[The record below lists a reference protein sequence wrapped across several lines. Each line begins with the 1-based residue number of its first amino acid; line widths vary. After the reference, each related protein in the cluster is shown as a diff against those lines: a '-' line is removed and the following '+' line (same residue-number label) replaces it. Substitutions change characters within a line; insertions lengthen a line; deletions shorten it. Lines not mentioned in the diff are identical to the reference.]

1 MTAETYLTTN
11 DAAALIC
18 LSGRT
23 LEKWRVQGQGPNYIK
38 AGKRVLYR
46 QSDLLAWLDSRR
58 RRSTS
63 DDATTAI

>member
-1 MTAETYLTTN
+1 MTDTLLTTN
-11 DAAALIC
+11 DAAARIC
-18 LSGRT
+18 LSART
-23 LEKWRVQGQGPNYIK
+23 LEKWRITGEGPNYIK

-46 QSDLLAWLDSRR
+46 QSDLLAWLESRR

>member
-18 LSGRT
+18 LSRRT
-23 LEKWRVQGQGPNYIK
+23 LEKWRVQGQGPAYRK
-38 AGKRVLYR
+38 FGKRVVYAV
-46 QSDLLAWLDSRR
+46 SDLREWADSRR

-63 DDATTAI
+63 EAQ